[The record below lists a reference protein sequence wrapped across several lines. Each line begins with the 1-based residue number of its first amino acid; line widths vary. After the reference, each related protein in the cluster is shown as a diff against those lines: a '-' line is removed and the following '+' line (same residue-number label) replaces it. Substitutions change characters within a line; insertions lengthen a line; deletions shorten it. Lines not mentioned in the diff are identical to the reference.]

1 MEKNKAENR
10 NMVLALVIRRCPG
23 ESSWRRWHLNKDMKE
38 IVGTPGEDHSS
49 RGRAGQ
55 SKEYERKVGAQS
67 AQHERGAVGECESRW
82 GWPASAPPAPAQVPR
97 IIGVRYLINSTLL
110 LLSALSILSIFWLLP
125 A

>member
-1 MEKNKAENR
+1 M
-10 NMVLALVIRRCPG
+10 
-23 ESSWRRWHLNKDMKE
+23 NKDKKK
-38 IVGTPGEDHSS
+38 IVGAPGGDHCS

-55 SKEYERKVGAQS
+55 SKESERKVGAQS
-67 AQHERGAVGECESRW
+67 AQHEPGAVGECESRW
-82 GWPASAPPAPAQVPR
+82 GWPASAPPAPAQIPW